1 MKQPTTKTVLIRQH
15 LANKLSPDEVA
26 IAMGIPKG
34 DVMAVVYKDRYAAKK
49 RKARLGKV
57 RSYVRRVP
65 RHPDKTQV
73 IEEHERGM
81 RSGSNRVEPS
91 SGQVT
96 MEQIKVTTNHL
107 KAVAALQNELDFV
120 RGQFAEAFHK
130 NQDLYNE
137 IKDLQAVIKYLEAQV
152 VNLIKSN

>member
-1 MKQPTTKTVLIRQH
+1 MKQPTQKTVWIREH

-26 IAMGIPKG
+26 KAMGIPKG
-34 DVMAVVYKDRYAAKK
+34 DVMAIVYKDRYAAKK

-73 IEEHERGM
+73 INEHKRGM
-81 RSGSNRVEPS
+81 RGGSNRVEPS

-96 MEQIKVTTNHL
+96 TNHL
-107 KAVAALQNELDFV
+107 KTISALQNELDFV

-152 VNLIKSN
+152 VSLIKSN

>member
-1 MKQPTTKTVLIRQH
+1 MIKPSQKTVLIRQH
-15 LANKLSPDEVA
+15 LANKLSPEQIA
-26 IAMGIPKG
+26 IAMGIPLRE
-34 DVMAVVYKDRYAAKK
+34 VMTVVYKDRYAAKK

-73 IEEHERGM
+73 INEHKRGM
-81 RSGSNRVEPS
+81 RGGSDRVEPS
-91 SGQVT
+91 SSQVF
-96 MEQIKVTTNHL
+96 EKVSADIKTIS
-107 KAVAALQNELDFV
+107 ALQNELDFV
-120 RGQFAEAFHK
+120 RSQFAEAFRK

-137 IKDLQAVIKYLEAQV
+137 IKDLQAIIKYLEAQV

>member
-1 MKQPTTKTVLIRQH
+1 MKQPSVKTVAIRAG
-15 LANKLSPDEVA
+15 LANKLTPAQVA
-26 IAMGIPKG
+26 KDVGVPLG
-34 DVMAVVYKDRYAAKK
+34 DVMKVVYKDRYAAKK

-65 RHPDKTQV
+65 RHPDKIQV

-81 RSGSNRVEPS
+81 RGGSDRVEPS
-91 SGQVT
+91 SSQVF
-96 MEQIKVTTNHL
+96 EKVSADIKTIS
-107 KAVAALQNELDFV
+107 ALQNELDFV
-120 RGQFAEAFHK
+120 RSQFAEAFRK

-137 IKDLQAVIKYLEAQV
+137 IKDLQAIIKYLEAQV

>member
-34 DVMAVVYKDRYAAKK
+34 DVMAVVYKDRHAAKK

-81 RSGSNRVEPS
+81 RSGSDRVEPS
-91 SGQVT
+91 SSRVF
-96 MEQIKVTTNHL
+96 EKVSADIKTI
-107 KAVAALQNELDFV
+107 AALQNELDFV

>member
-1 MKQPTTKTVLIRQH
+1 MIKPSQKTVMIRQH
-15 LANKLSPDEVA
+15 LVNKLSPDEIA
-26 IAMGIPKG
+26 EAMGIPLRE
-34 DVMAVVYKDRYAAKK
+34 VMTVVYKDRYAAKK

-73 IEEHERGM
+73 INEHERGM
-81 RSGSNRVEPS
+81 RGGSDRVEPS

-96 MEQIKVTTNHL
+96 TNHL
-107 KAVAALQNELDFV
+107 KAVSALQNELDFV
-120 RGQFAEAFHK
+120 RGQFAEAFRK

-137 IKDLQAVIKYLEAQV
+137 IKDLQAVIKYLETQV

>member
-34 DVMAVVYKDRYAAKK
+34 DVMAIVYKDRYAAKK

-91 SGQVT
+91 STQVF
-96 MEQIKVTTNHL
+96 EKVSADIKTI
-107 KAVAALQNELDFV
+107 AALQNELDFV

-137 IKDLQAVIKYLEAQV
+137 IKDLQAVIKYLETQV
-152 VNLIKSN
+152 VNLIKSK